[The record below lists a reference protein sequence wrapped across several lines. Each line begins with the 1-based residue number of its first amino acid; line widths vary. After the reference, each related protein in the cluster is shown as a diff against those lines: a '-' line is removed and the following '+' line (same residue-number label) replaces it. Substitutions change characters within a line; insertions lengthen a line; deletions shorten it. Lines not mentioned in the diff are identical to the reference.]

1 MIFSRGKDAI
11 LSMDLTSSSKIFVKK
26 EFVSDKAE
34 NHWPRRFKE
43 DYISFIFQN
52 VYSSK
57 DLIYQTHWIC
67 CEKLNMIQII
77 SSFFPTFHDTTISGL
92 FFVLFWFYTSLA
104 TPLQVYQAHPPVLA
118 INIEV
123 SRAFVPEL
131 LLFHCKF
138 SSHGITYA

>member
-11 LSMDLTSSSKIFVKK
+11 LSMDLTSSSEIFVKK

-67 CEKLNMIQII
+67 CEKLNMIQITI
-77 SSFFPTFHDTTISGL
+77 DAMNIEWITMKVVLKVAEGWILPMEIRISGYETVIKSVK
-92 FFVLFWFYTSLA
+92 VLKL
-104 TPLQVYQAHPPVLA
+104 
-118 INIEV
+118 
-123 SRAFVPEL
+123 
-131 LLFHCKF
+131 
-138 SSHGITYA
+138 